1 MDRESNGTR
10 SIYRSYVIDDG
21 WHVPKSVIEV
31 IDFRIEMAWKDAVE
45 LVKRQNLE
53 HQGAWLTLSIA
64 REYEEKAWPYL
75 ELNGG
80 QYLGFVRELGIDL
93 QKKYGLTELEAMNIL
108 KGWHIFDYVNKY
120 DRIKNLIPL
129 NISCQSI
136 CEEVLEEYGYIE
148 EAV

>member
-53 HQGAWLTLSIA
+53 HKGGWLTLSIA

-75 ELNGG
+75 ALNGG
-80 QYLGFVRELGIDL
+80 QYLGFVRELGTDL
-93 QKKYGLTELEAMNIL
+93 QKKYGLTRT
-108 KGWHIFDYVNKY
+108 GGY
-120 DRIKNLIPL
+120 
-129 NISCQSI
+129 
-136 CEEVLEEYGYIE
+136 EYFERLAYF
-148 EAV
+148 